1 MVEELYKQ
9 HKIEEIIGNITK
21 SPPDEDLVQDIYLT
35 LLEKEKKD
43 QKFLKELN
51 EKKQLIYYI
60 TKIITNNVRSKTSP
74 YYYKYKRYE
83 NKKVSINE
91 IPNSIY
97 NTLRTETDL

>member
-35 LLEKEKKD
+35 LLEKD

-60 TKIITNNVRSKTSP
+60 TKIITNNIRSNTSP

>member
-9 HKIEEIIGNITK
+9 HKREEIIGHITK
-21 SPPDEDLVQDIYLT
+21 SPPDEDLAQDIYLT
-35 LLEKEKKD
+35 LLEKD
-43 QKFLKELN
+43 QQFLKELN

-91 IPNSIY
+91 IPNTIY